1 MPAHGDGT
9 NGMARL
15 LNCAR
20 RFLLAD
26 DGPTAIEYA
35 FLLALISLFCVVGIR
50 MLGTRTEAP
59 FTKAAGAIGT
69 ASGRKESR
77 PTSPKQTHRTPA
89 GPTAKQPA
97 AP

>member
-1 MPAHGDGT
+1 MVT
-9 NGMARL
+9 F

-20 RFLLAD
+20 RFLLAE

-35 FLLALISLFCVVGIR
+35 FLLALIALFGVGGIR

-69 ASGRKESR
+69 ASGRKDGR
-77 PTSPKQTHRTPA
+77 PTVQ
-89 GPTAKQPA
+89 GPTRRARSEPTT
-97 AP
+97 